1 MSRSRLNNLLRLLGI
16 SVREL
21 APVSGGDIN
30 ESYRVTSADGID
42 YFVKIN
48 PPGSD
53 KKVITTEAQ
62 GLDLLKENGVR
73 FIPEDYRCAENE
85 NAACLV
91 MPFYPMQPPSDKDW
105 RIFFENLATMHLI
118 SAEYFGG
125 RDNYIGRLPQ
135 VNTSRNNWINFY
147 WDCRLKPQ
155 LELAAGKGYFSREEQ
170 GQWHE
175 LRAAL
180 AEICPIEK
188 PALIHGDLWN
198 GNILSTA
205 RGILLID
212 PCPCFGHREMDLGMM
227 TLFSGF
233 PVDRHIEAYQAV
245 FPLQKGWRERL
256 EVYQLYYLLAH
267 LNMFGTAYLPGVQRI
282 IRETVRKVR

>member
-1 MSRSRLNNLLRLLGI
+1 MLDI
-16 SVREL
+16 SVQDL

-30 ESYRVTSADGID
+30 ESYKVVSAEGID

-48 PPGSD
+48 PPDTD
-53 KKVITTEAQ
+53 KKVITTEVQ

-73 FIPEDYRCAENE
+73 FIPEDYRYAADEDT
-85 NAACLV
+85 ACLV
-91 MPFYPMQPPSDKDW
+91 MPFYPTQSPSDGDW
-105 RIFFENLATMHLI
+105 HVFFENLATMHLI

-135 VNTSRNNWINFY
+135 LNTPRNNWINFY

-155 LELAAGKGYFSREEQ
+155 LELAAEKGYFSREEQ
-170 GQWHE
+170 AQWPK

-180 AEICPIEK
+180 AEICPVEK
-188 PALIHGDLWN
+188 PSLIHGDLWN
-198 GNILSTA
+198 GNILPA
-205 RGILLID
+205 VRGILLID

-233 PVDRHIEAYQAV
+233 PVDRFIEVYQAV
-245 FPLQKGWRERL
+245 FPLQEGWRERS
-256 EVYQLYYLLAH
+256 EAYQLYYLLAH

-282 IRETVRKVR
+282 IRETIHKVR